1 MDRLPP
7 PTADFDLQLFS
18 DPWRIVV
25 SVGDSIVGSAS
36 LLPILPICL
45 TPVESREVY
54 HIHRAG
60 LNSSHTTKKK
70 TASKLIRNLSKHS
83 YKNNDCSITNII
95 HTFKSNKPSS
105 QRTQVGKV
113 ILHGCSKARSKTQ
126 RQHRNN
132 KSKKQLELKNVDNA
146 SSEHTLSAQ
155 VLDKKCCVFK
165 DDASE
170 SLFVS
175 NNQTSSQLDFISLSL
190 FLTTDVGQG
199 GAMFRPQKAELPV
212 LLKTPRNKN
221 LTTFAFED
229 LVIKV
234 LGKLESQVKFQ
245 QRGKKRFVAQDSNK
259 SSYVTVGMTA
269 NRGGKGIVPSKL
281 HLMSK
286 KDLKTM
292 VRFVKQI
299 EEEFYAWADWSYIF
313 GFSNFNKIQDI
324 PTLGVN

>member
-7 PTADFDLQLFS
+7 PTADFDSQLFS

-25 SVGDSIVGSAS
+25 SVGDPIVGSAS

-229 LVIKV
+229 
-234 LGKLESQVKFQ
+234 
-245 QRGKKRFVAQDSNK
+245 
-259 SSYVTVGMTA
+259 
-269 NRGGKGIVPSKL
+269 
-281 HLMSK
+281 
-286 KDLKTM
+286 
-292 VRFVKQI
+292 
-299 EEEFYAWADWSYIF
+299 
-313 GFSNFNKIQDI
+313 
-324 PTLGVN
+324 